1 MIWYNSSSNI
11 FTDAVFINLSPEK
24 VLQFADDM
32 EMFAH
37 IVVKVAKAF
46 QPAILYIEEAHRLF
60 VKKVPPE
67 QAELRPKLIVPYL
80 DKKILKQI
88 KDEEKI
94 MLIGTSNEPWA
105 AGRGLKVSFQKVLL
119 IPKCD
124 YGTSFLIW
132 LDLMTEN
139 VPDELEGYAY
149 TALAKVMQA
158 FTTGDVTNNIANTL
172 NVERKMRLKSQAL
185 DPMEFLEHFFTECEP
200 NIFPPEEKVKL
211 NYFVY
216 FERVL

>member
-1 MIWYNSSSNI
+1 MISYNSSSNI

-24 VLQFADDM
+24 VLQFANDM
-32 EMFAH
+32 EMFVH

-46 QPAILYIEEAHRLF
+46 QPVILYIEEAHRLY
-60 VKKVPPE
+60 VQKVPPE
-67 QAELRPKLIVPYL
+67 LADLRPKLLAPYL
-80 DKKILKQI
+80 DKKILKSI
-88 KDEEKI
+88 KNEDKI

-105 AGRGLKVSFQKVLL
+105 AGRGLKLTFQKVLM

-139 VPDELEGYAY
+139 VPEELDGYAY

-158 FTTGDVTNNIANTL
+158 FSTGDVTNNIGSTL

-200 NIFPPEEKVKL
+200 NIFPPEEKVHF
-211 NYFVY
+211 Y
-216 FERVL
+216 

>member
-1 MIWYNSSSNI
+1 M
-11 FTDAVFINLSPEK
+11 FINLSPEK
-24 VLQFADDM
+24 VLQFANDM
-32 EMFAH
+32 EMFVH

-46 QPAILYIEEAHRLF
+46 QPVILYIEEAHRLF

-67 QAELRPKLIVPYL
+67 QAELRPKLLVPYL
-80 DKKILKQI
+80 DKKILKNI

-105 AGRGLKVSFQKVLL
+105 AGRGLKVSFQKVLM

-185 DPMEFLEHFFTECEP
+185 DPTEFLEYFFTKCEP
-200 NIFPPEEKVKL
+200 NIFPPEEKVNF

-216 FERVL
+216 FYRVL